1 MRIKDLHELPKVRD
15 KLSFMYIE
23 HCRVDQETKAIA
35 IHDQQ
40 GITPVPCATLS
51 LLMVGPGT
59 TITHA
64 AVMTLADNGCL
75 VAWCGEQGIRF
86 YATGMGET
94 RHANNLLKQAS
105 LSSRRSTRLEVVRRL
120 YGMRFPE
127 SLPETL
133 TIEQIRGR
141 EGVRVRDAY
150 ANASRETGVPWVG
163 RSYERNNWK
172 ATDRVN
178 RALSAANS
186 CLYGICHAAIISAG
200 YSPGLGFI
208 HTGKQLSFVYDI
220 ADLYKVNLTIP
231 VAFKTTAECSSNL
244 EREVRY
250 RCRDSF
256 AAGGLLKKIVADID
270 YALDVTPARDDAA
283 EPDFDTDPA
292 APGGLW
298 DPNRGP
304 VAGGRGYGGEPSAD
318 EIEDGGTDGAD
329 DPGTG

>member
-15 KLSFMYIE
+15 KLSYLYVE
-23 HCRVDQETKAIA
+23 HCRVDQEAKAIA

-40 GITPVPCATLS
+40 GITPVPCATLN

-59 TITHA
+59 TITHS

-86 YATGMGET
+86 YALGTGET
-94 RHANNLLKQAS
+94 RHATNLLKQAS
-105 LSSRRSTRLEVVRRL
+105 LCCRRSTRLEVVRRL
-120 YGMRFPE
+120 YGMRFPDP
-127 SLPETL
+127 LPETL

-141 EGVRVRDAY
+141 EGVRVREAY
-150 ANASRETGVPWVG
+150 ASASRETGVPWIG
-163 RSYERNNWK
+163 RSYERSNWN
-172 ATDRVN
+172 ASDRVN

-186 CLYGICHAAIISAG
+186 CLYGVCHAAIVSVG

-220 ADLYKVNLTIP
+220 ADLYKVDLTIP
-231 VAFKTTAECSSNL
+231 VAFKATAECDSNL

-256 AAGGLLKKIVADID
+256 ATGGLLKKIVADIN
-270 YALDVTPARDDAA
+270 YALDVSPARDDAA

-298 DPNRGP
+298 YPDNGA
-304 VAGGRGYGGEPSAD
+304 VSGGRDYGGEQSVTETD
-318 EIEDGGTDGAD
+318 DGGADGAD